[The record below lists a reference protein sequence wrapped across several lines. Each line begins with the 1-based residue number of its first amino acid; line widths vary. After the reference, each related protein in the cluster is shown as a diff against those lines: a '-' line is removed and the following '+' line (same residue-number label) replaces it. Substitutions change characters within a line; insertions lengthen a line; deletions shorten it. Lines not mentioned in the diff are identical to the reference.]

1 MADLLAHR
9 LTAGATGAGDARGLR
24 VRGSVEELPLAPRR
38 DSVTPDASR
47 GGGARHVARSLRG
60 QLAVSDGGGGDGDAP
75 GALGVRR
82 GAALLLAGNAATRPQ
97 VNARGLPTRCSSP
110 RRRGPE
116 RHRPLAILS
125 IRCGPFEHDVSTG
138 ERAYGAGRRG
148 AARSEERRVGKECR

>member
-60 QLAVSDGGGGDGDAP
+60 QLAVSDGGGGDGAAP
-75 GALGVRR
+75 GGLARVRR
-82 GAALLLAGNAATRPQ
+82 ARAVAATA
-97 VNARGLPTRCSSP
+97 ARTTPPPGPPPVAPSP
-110 RRRGPE
+110 RRRTNKHPRPPRPPTPKGARE
-116 RHRPLAILS
+116 R
-125 IRCGPFEHDVSTG
+125 
-138 ERAYGAGRRG
+138 
-148 AARSEERRVGKECR
+148 